1 MLSESPYK
9 IGLGSK
15 ILSRAGLVLGSLLLL
30 LTVVTI
36 AGVHQG
42 IVSGDFDRVLLKPF
56 REFSS
61 DFEKAVN
68 PEPTP
73 TATSSATLQSPSP
86 SPTTQPVKKYTP
98 VQQTQPVVPN
108 CIRKNI
114 REGEF
119 ASNKCY
125 LPQDYEDLEY
135 YLGRFSSAVFNRD
148 SADSSMRITCNCRVP
163 QECEFFKDS
172 CEKDKQKKSQAE
184 TDIQNYK
191 AIIQGIITRG
201 K

>member
-1 MLSESPYK
+1 MLRKSPYK
-9 IGLGSK
+9 LGLGPK
-15 ILSRAGLVLGSLLLL
+15 ILGKVRLILGSLLLL
-30 LTVVTI
+30 LTIVTT
-36 AGVHQG
+36 AGIYHG
-42 IVSGDFDRVLLKPF
+42 ISSGDFDNVFLKPF

-61 DFEKAVN
+61 ELEKASK
-68 PEPTP
+68 EIPTP
-73 TATSSATLQSPSP
+73 IATKAATLQSPSP
-86 SPTTQPVKKYTP
+86 PPSVKK
-98 VQQTQPVVPN
+98 QTQPVVSN
-108 CIRKNI
+108 CIKKNI

-125 LPQDYEDLEY
+125 SPQDYEDLEY

-184 TDIQNYK
+184 VDIQNYRST
-191 AIIQGIITRG
+191 IQGIIARG